1 MLIKTTGNAKNFA
14 PDPALDTARDYE
26 ARIVGVFH
34 RGVFEKN
41 KWENDKIVGTEEE
54 EQVVLVVE
62 LTEEDTYVERGEGED
77 MKLVPRRP
85 QWLTMKYSS
94 HEKSNLYATAKLA
107 NPKAAWMEG
116 KQGCVDPQLVLN
128 QPVAV
133 QFNEP
138 TTEGAQY
145 MKKKLLA
152 IPAKYKDGVAPA
164 TITPFCYSVMTGEH
178 VGTIEDVPASMLRHA
193 VDNAINVEE
202 FEQLEAIEA
211 HLAKLEAQK
220 EEGATLAGDEAPA
233 KKAKAE
239 KAPEKAA
246 KAKRTPKAKESAEEE
261 EVEQEAAEEPVAE
274 TKPTRSRRAAK
285 TDEVDY
291 SGKTAG
297 ELEDLLIER
306 GLTDAEL
313 DEISDAAESD
323 EGYQEDLI
331 AKLKS
336 L

>member
-1 MLIKTTGNAKNFA
+1 MLIKTTGNAKTLA
-14 PDPALDTARDYE
+14 PDPALDTSRDYE

-34 RGVFEKN
+34 RGIHEKN

-54 EQVVLVVE
+54 EQLTLVIE

-107 NPKAAWMEG
+107 NPKAAWMDG
-116 KQGCVDPQLVLN
+116 KQGCVDPTLMLN

-138 TTEGAQY
+138 NEDGAQY

-164 TITPFCYSVMTGEH
+164 TIKPFCYSVMSGAH
-178 VGTIEDVPASMLRHA
+178 VGTIEDVPAGMLRHA
-193 VDNAINVEE
+193 IDNAINVEE

-211 HLAKLEAQK
+211 HLAKLDAQK
-220 EEGATLAGDEAPA
+220 EEGASLEGDEAP
-233 KKAKAE
+233 AKAE

-246 KAKRTPKAKESAEEE
+246 KAKRASKVDTEKL
-261 EVEQEAAEEPVAE
+261 EQEAAEEPVAE
-274 TKPTRSRRAAK
+274 AKPARSRRAAK
-285 TDEVDY
+285 AEEVDY
-291 SGKTAG
+291 STKSVA
-297 ELEDLLIER
+297 ELEDMLIEK

>member
-1 MLIKTTGNAKNFA
+1 MIIKTTGNAKTFD
-14 PDPALDTARDYE
+14 PDPALDTGRDYE

-34 RGVFEKN
+34 RGIFEKN

-54 EQVVLVVE
+54 EQVTLVIE
-62 LTEEDTYVERGEGED
+62 LTEEDTYVERGED
-77 MKLVPRRP
+77 DNKKLVPRRP
-85 QWLTMKYSS
+85 QWLTLKYSS
-94 HEKSNLYATAKLA
+94 HEKSNLFATAKLA

-116 KQGCVDPQLVLN
+116 KQGCVDPTLILN

-138 TTEGAQY
+138 TDTGAQY

-164 TITPFCYSVMTGEH
+164 TSPLFCYSVDTGSH
-178 VGTIEDVPASMLRHA
+178 VGTIEDVPAGMLRHA
-193 VDNAINVEE
+193 IDNAINVEE
-202 FEQLEAIEA
+202 FGQLEAIEE

-220 EEGATLAGDEAPA
+220 EEGTSLEGDESPA
-233 KKAKAE
+233 KRE
-239 KAPEKAA
+239 KAPEKAP
-246 KAKRTPKAKESAEEE
+246 KAKRTKKADEPKEEDK
-261 EVEQEAAEEPVAE
+261 VEDAATEEPVE
-274 TKPTRSRRAAK
+274 KPKRSRRAAK
-285 TDEVDY
+285 VEEVDH
-291 SGKTAG
+291 STKSVA
-297 ELEDLLIER
+297 ELEDLLIEK
-306 GLTDAEL
+306 GITDEEL

>member
-1 MLIKTTGNAKNFA
+1 MSMIIKTSGNAKAFD

-34 RGVFEKN
+34 RGIHEKN

-54 EQVVLVVE
+54 EQVTLVVE
-62 LTEEDTYVERGEGED
+62 LTEEDTYVERGEGD
-77 MKLVPRRP
+77 NKKLVPRRP
-85 QWLTMKYSS
+85 QWLTLKYSS
-94 HEKSNLYATAKLA
+94 HEKSNLFATAKLA

-116 KQGCVDPQLVLN
+116 KQGCVDPSLILN

-138 TTEGAQY
+138 MDTGAQY

-152 IPAKYKDGVAPA
+152 IPAKYKDGVGAA
-164 TITPFCYSVMTGEH
+164 TSPLFCYSVDTGAH
-178 VGTIEDVPASMLRHA
+178 IGTIEDVPAGMLRHA
-193 VDNAINVEE
+193 IDNAINVEE
-202 FEQLEAIEA
+202 FGQLEAIEA

-220 EEGATLAGDEAPA
+220 EEGATLEGDEAP
-233 KKAKAE
+233 AKAE
-239 KAPEKAA
+239 KAPEKTA
-246 KAKRTPKAKESAEEE
+246 KAKRTKEVEESTEAE
-261 EVEQEAAEEPVAE
+261 EVEQEAAEEPVEAS
-274 TKPTRSRRAAK
+274 KPARSRRAAK
-285 TDEVDY
+285 TEEVDY
-291 SGKTAG
+291 SSKSVA
-297 ELEDLLIER
+297 ELEDLLIEK

-313 DEISDAAESD
+313 DKISDSAESD

>member
-1 MLIKTTGNAKNFA
+1 MLIKTTGNAKTFA

-34 RGVFEKN
+34 RGIHEKN

-54 EQVVLVVE
+54 EQLTLVIE

-107 NPKAAWMEG
+107 NPKAAWMDG
-116 KQGCVDPQLVLN
+116 KQGCVDPTLILN

-138 TTEGAQY
+138 NAEGAQY

-164 TITPFCYSVMTGEH
+164 TIKPFCYSVMSGEH
-178 VGTIEDVPASMLRHA
+178 VGTIEDVPAGMLRHA
-193 VDNAINVEE
+193 IDNAINVEE

-220 EEGATLAGDEAPA
+220 EEGTTLAGDEAP
-233 KKAKAE
+233 AKAE

-246 KAKRTPKAKESAEEE
+246 KAKRAPKVDTPVEEE
-261 EVEQEAAEEPVAE
+261 KVEQDAAEEPVVEA
-274 TKPTRSRRAAK
+274 KPSRSRRAAK
-285 TDEVDY
+285 TEEVDY
-291 SGKTAG
+291 STKSVA
-297 ELEDLLIER
+297 ELEDLLIEK

-313 DEISDAAESD
+313 DELSDAAESD